1 MPFVKRDQAG
11 TITAIF
17 NQPMTDGMDELA
29 ADDPEL
35 LAFLNSDGGNRGPD
49 AKLDLSES
57 DIGMVRV
64 LEDLINLLIDKGV
77 IRITD
82 LPEAAQ
88 QKLLER
94 GALRS
99 KFGYLGTLF
108 ASDAEDE
115 ETIAPDAKDFM

>member
-1 MPFVKRDQAG
+1 
-11 TITAIF
+11 
-17 NQPMTDGMDELA
+17 
-29 ADDPEL
+29 
-35 LAFLNSDGGNRGPD
+35 
-49 AKLDLSES
+49 
-57 DIGMVRV
+57 MVRV
-64 LEDLINLLIDKGV
+64 LEDLINLLIDNGV

-108 ASDAEDE
+108 ASDLEDE
-115 ETIAPDAKDFM
+115 EPVAPDAKDFM

>member
-11 TITAIF
+11 KITAIY
-17 NQPMTDGMDELA
+17 NQPMAGGTDELPA
-29 ADDPEL
+29 NDPEL
-35 LAFLNSDGGNRGPD
+35 LAFLLAGDGDRDPD
-49 AKLDLSES
+49 SKLDLVES

-64 LEDLINLLIDKGV
+64 LEDLINLLIDNGV

-108 ASDAEDE
+108 ASDLEDE
-115 ETIAPDAKDFM
+115 EPVAPDAKDFM